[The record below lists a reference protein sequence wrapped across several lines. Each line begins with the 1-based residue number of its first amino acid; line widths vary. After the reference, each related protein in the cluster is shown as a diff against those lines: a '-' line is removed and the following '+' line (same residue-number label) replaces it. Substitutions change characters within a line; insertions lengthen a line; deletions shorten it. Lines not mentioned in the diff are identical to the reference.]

1 MIAAVSELTRFN
13 FDEIFSMP
21 AMDFLMY
28 IRFINI
34 RNRKEYLEKQRE
46 VAQMKAMINRHR

>member
-28 IRFINI
+28 LRFINI
-34 RNRKEYLEKQRE
+34 RNRKEYLEKQKE